1 MGLDDCQR
9 SAKYLCKNV
18 RTTVAEAA
26 GTLTA
31 LAAFGAVR
39 SSYFERKY
47 SVCYVRA
54 VVPRQLTVLNS
65 WSC

>member
-26 GTLTA
+26 ATLTA
-31 LAAFGAVR
+31 LAAFGAHNTQPYAPVT
-39 SSYFERKY
+39 SNANIPFVMYE
-47 SVCYVRA
+47 
-54 VVPRQLTVLNS
+54 QLFLGN
-65 WSC
+65 